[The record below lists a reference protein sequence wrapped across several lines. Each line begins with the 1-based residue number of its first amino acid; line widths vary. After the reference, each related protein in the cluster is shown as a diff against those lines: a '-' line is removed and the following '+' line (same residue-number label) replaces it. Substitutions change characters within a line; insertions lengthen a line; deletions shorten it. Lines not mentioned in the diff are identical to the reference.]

1 MQKLQQQQQQQ
12 SAVPQSPPL
21 QSTSPQPGQHPFA
34 LPNPYSSQHLSGQL
48 NAINQLGQ
56 MSQMISPLQMNS
68 QYAVQSNIMRNPSP
82 VPVNPGPQGY
92 MGNF

>member
-1 MQKLQQQQQQQ
+1 MQKIQQQQQQ
-12 SAVPQSPPL
+12 SAAPQSPPL

-34 LPNPYSSQHLSGQL
+34 LPNPYSGQL
-48 NAINQLGQ
+48 NSINQLGQ
-56 MSQMISPLQMNS
+56 MGQMIPPLQMSS

-82 VPVNPGPQGY
+82 VPVNPGPQSY